1 MSNSVVD
8 EIKKTF
14 NQGSTLI
21 RLIMI
26 NLIVWVVVK
35 LILLALFLLNT
46 NIGIGE
52 AFIKWLAVPASLGEL
67 LFKPWTLVTY
77 MFLHEDFFHIL
88 FNMLWLYWF
97 GKIFLEYMGN
107 KKLLSTYILGG
118 LSGALLYIL
127 AFNIFPVFQSALPM
141 SYALG
146 ASASV
151 LAIVIAV
158 ATYVPNYTL
167 QLMFLGPVKIK
178 YIAIFSV
185 ALDIMSIQGSNSG
198 GHIAHLGGAI
208 FGFYYVRQLNKGKDL
223 SKGFM
228 GILDSITSYFYTSRS
243 KLHVSH
249 SNKGKSGRGKS
260 DEEFNT
266 DKKVQQDKMD
276 IILDKISKSGYDS
289 LSKDEKDILFRISNK
304 K

>member
-1 MSNSVVD
+1 MSNSFLN
-8 EIKKTF
+8 EIKNTF
-14 NQGSTLI
+14 NKGSTLV
-21 RLIMI
+21 RLIMV
-26 NLIVWVVVK
+26 NLIVWLGVK
-35 LILLALFLLNT
+35 LVLLSLYLLNVKT
-46 NIGIGE
+46 GIGE
-52 AFIKWLAVPASLGEL
+52 AFIKWLAVPAALGDL
-67 LFKPWTLVTY
+67 LFKPWTLITY

-118 LSGALLYIL
+118 LSGAVLFIL
-127 AFNIFPVFQSALPM
+127 AFNVFPVFQSAVPL

-158 ATYVPNYTL
+158 ATYVPNYKL
-167 QLMFLGPVKIK
+167 QLIFIGPVKIK
-178 YIAIFSV
+178 YIAIVSV
-185 ALDIMSIQGSNSG
+185 LLDIMNIQGSNSG

-208 FGFYYVRQLNKGKDL
+208 FGFYYVRQLNKGRDL
-223 SKGFM
+223 SRGFM
-228 GILDSITSYFYTSRS
+228 SILDKITSYFYTSGH

-249 SNKGKSGRGKS
+249 ANKGKSGRGVS
-260 DEEFNT
+260 DEEYNS
-266 DKKVQQDKMD
+266 DKKAQQDKMD

-289 LSKDEKDILFRISNK
+289 LSKEEKDILFRISNK